1 MIVEHPEYG
10 YVIDTDPARLNIDT
24 ICSFLSRSYWAATRP
39 RDQIEKS
46 IAHSHPFGMYDGER
60 QIGFARMVSDLTTFA
75 YLADVFI
82 DEEYRGRNLGK
93 WLVETI
99 LNRSDFANMRRLMLA
114 TRDAHGLYAQFGF
127 TPLEAPER
135 WMEIYRG

>member
-1 MIVEHPEYG
+1 MIFEHPEYG
-10 YVIDTDPARLNIDT
+10 YVIDTNPARLNIDT

-93 WLVETI
+93 WLVGTI
-99 LNRSDFANMRRLMLA
+99 LNRSDFASMRRLMLA